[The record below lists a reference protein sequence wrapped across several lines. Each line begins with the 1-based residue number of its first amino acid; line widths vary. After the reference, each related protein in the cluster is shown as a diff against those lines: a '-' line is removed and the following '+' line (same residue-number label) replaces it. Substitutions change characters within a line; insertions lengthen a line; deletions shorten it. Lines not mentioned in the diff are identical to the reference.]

1 MTGKRIFKVIF
12 ALVVVAVIA
21 FGSLAI
27 YRLGFAH
34 GAITNFT
41 LPEGSEFPM
50 MSYGHMPLNWHAGPR
65 VGLLGIFPF
74 LCFGGFFFLMLM
86 FGFGFMARKRA
97 WLHHYG
103 PGSHPG
109 HWKHEGTPPWGPGC
123 PPWEQKQSKAD
134 PESPSVETEFSPRIK
149 PKSSAGRTAPR
160 ATILAP
166 LSQIRLKPT
175 P

>member
-34 GAITNFT
+34 GAMTNIT
-41 LPEGSEFPM
+41 LPEGSESLGEAFGRMP
-50 MSYGHMPLNWHAGPR
+50 YRHMPLGWHYGPR
-65 VGLLGIFPF
+65 VGFLGMFPF

-97 WLHHYG
+97 WMHHYG
-103 PGSHPG
+103 PGSHPS
-109 HWKHEGTPPWGPGC
+109 HWKHEGTPPRGPGC
-123 PPWEQKQSKAD
+123 PPWEQKQPEAD
-134 PESPSVETEFSPRIK
+134 PDTPTAETDSTKE
-149 PKSSAGRTAPR
+149 
-160 ATILAP
+160 
-166 LSQIRLKPT
+166 
-175 P
+175 